1 MPVSSRATRFG
12 FSTRRR
18 QAVAQ
23 HLGAFTLAGLLLMLA
38 FPRPGWGVLAYVALV
53 PAGIAAARTRSW
65 RRLFF
70 TAFIVFGLWWWW
82 MTRWLTGV
90 SPFGPLALGV
100 WLGAQTAAGVLAAGV
115 LHQKTRWPMVAA
127 LPLGWLSIE
136 ILRSVWPVGG
146 FSWFT
151 LAHSQAAWSIDQ
163 VHRVVQTADLF
174 GQHTVGL
181 VVAVV
186 NGALVDLLLHRHI
199 PRVSLGVAVLLLGG
213 AVAYGSWRIDQ
224 WESITTPGPRVAVV
238 QTAVQQD
245 NQAPRSVEQILE
257 DFRDLVNL
265 HERAA
270 AANGQ
275 SPGLI
280 VWPETIVPFALNPE
294 ARAHNADAAPLKT
307 QVAEAA
313 LGLVARDGVPT
324 LVGSSTVLRQPEF
337 ARYNSAYLVAGDG
350 RIVGQPYHKQ
360 HRVPAGEYI
369 PGPGFVGS
377 LVAWLSPW
385 ESSYELTPG
394 DGPVNFTLPDG
405 TRIGSP
411 ICYEDAVAAICR
423 RMVYGPDG
431 KRLDALI
438 NLTNDGWYAGRGMRR
453 QHAQLASLRCIENRV
468 PMARSVNT
476 GISTLVDSLGR
487 SHAQLPEFEPGV
499 VAGELRHD
507 PRATLYGSLGGIP
520 AALFVLT
527 AIAAVAFSAIFGR
540 PTAKHRIA

>member
-38 FPRPGWGVLAYVALV
+38 FPRPGWGILAYVALV

-65 RRLFF
+65 RRLYLTGF
-70 TAFIVFGLWWWW
+70 AVFAVWWWW

-100 WLGAQTAAGVLAAGV
+100 WLGAWTALGVLAAGV
-115 LHQKTRWPMVAA
+115 LHQKSRWPMVAA
-127 LPLGWLSIE
+127 LPLGWLSVE
-136 ILRSVWPVGG
+136 ILRSVWPAGG

-151 LAHSQAAWSIDQ
+151 LAHSQATWAPGD

-181 VVAVV
+181 VVAIV
-186 NGALVDLLLHRHI
+186 NGALVDLLLHRHL
-199 PRVSLGVAVLLLGG
+199 PRAPVGVAVLTLGG
-213 AVAYGSWRIDQ
+213 AVAYGSYRIAQTDEVAQ
-224 WESITTPGPRVAVV
+224 PGPRVAVL
-238 QTAVQQD
+238 QTTVQQD
-245 NQAPRSVEQILE
+245 NTRPRSVDEILQ
-257 DFRDLVNL
+257 DFRDLVEL
-265 HERAA
+265 HQRAA
-270 AANGQ
+270 LA
-275 SPGLI
+275 SPRPVVI

-294 ARAHNADAAPLKT
+294 ERQRNATAAPLKT

-313 LGLVARDGVPT
+313 LGLVARDGVTT
-324 LVGSSTVLRQPEF
+324 LVGSSTVLRDPEF

-350 RIVGQPYHKQ
+350 RIVGRPYHKQ

-405 TRIGSP
+405 TRIASP

-423 RMVYGPDG
+423 RMVYGPEG
-431 KRLDALI
+431 KRVDALI
-438 NLTNDGWYAGRGMRR
+438 NLTNDGWYGGRGMRR

-476 GISTLVDSLGR
+476 GISTLIDPLGR
-487 SHAQLPEFEPGV
+487 STQQLESFQTGV
-499 VAGELRHD
+499 VAGELTTD

-520 AALFVLT
+520 AALFVLL
-527 AIAAVAFSAIFGR
+527 AIGAVTFSAIFGR